1 MTIGFELDMYE
12 IEHGESDVLLT
23 IRVILVGQLRRD
35 VTVRFYTEQD
45 TAVGQFT
52 IAHLHLVQ

>member
-23 IRVILVGQLRRD
+23 IRVVLVGQLRRD

-52 IAHLHLVQ
+52 IAHLHLIQ